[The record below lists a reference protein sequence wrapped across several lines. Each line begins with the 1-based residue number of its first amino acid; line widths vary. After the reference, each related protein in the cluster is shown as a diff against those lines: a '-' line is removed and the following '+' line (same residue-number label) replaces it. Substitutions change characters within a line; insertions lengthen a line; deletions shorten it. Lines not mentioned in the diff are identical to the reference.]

1 MDTASK
7 IAVLI
12 PCYNEAKTIA
22 KVVADFRRELPEAVV
37 YVYDNNSTDGTAD
50 VARAAGATVRHEP
63 RQGKGNVVRSM
74 LRDVVADYYVLVDG
88 DDTYPAGSIHA
99 LLREAEL
106 GADLVVGDRL
116 SNGTYK
122 SENKRGFHNF
132 GNQLVLF
139 LINHLY
145 GTGLS
150 DIMSGYRVFSRRLV
164 RMYPA
169 LCSGFQLETDMTIFA
184 LSRKLRIAEVPVVY
198 RDRPVGS
205 QSKLS
210 TYSDGL
216 RVLAAIFNLYR
227 LFHPLRYFSTIA
239 GVLVLL
245 GVLVGIPVILE
256 FYETQFI
263 TRVPSAVLAS
273 GLIILASITF
283 LGGLI
288 LDALNKSDQ
297 EEFERELKRGE

>member
-1 MDTASK
+1 MDTNSR

-12 PCYNEAKTIA
+12 PCYNEAGTIA
-22 KVVADFRRELPEAVV
+22 KVVGDFHRELPEATV
-37 YVYDNNSTDGTAD
+37 YVYDNNSTDGTANI
-50 VARAAGATVRHEP
+50 AKAAGAIVRHEP

-74 LRDVVADYYVLVDG
+74 LRDTVADYVVLVDG
-88 DDTYPAGSIHA
+88 DDTYPADAIASM
-99 LLREAEL
+99 LQVAES
-106 GADLVVGDRL
+106 GVDLVVGDRL
-116 SNGTYK
+116 SNGTYR
-122 SENKRGFHNF
+122 SANKRGFHNF
-132 GNQLVLF
+132 GNNLVLF

-150 DIMSGYRVFSRRLV
+150 DIMSGYRVFSRRFV

-198 RDRPVGS
+198 RDRPAGS

-239 GVLVLL
+239 GVLLL
-245 GVLVGIPVILE
+245 AGALVGTPVLLE
-256 FYETQFI
+256 FYATHFI

-297 EEFERELKRGE
+297 EEFERELKKGE